1 MKMQDFTRKI
11 RVSGGYL
18 VVTVTYKNGRLSL
31 VGNGYRGPARGCGGQ
46 HADYLMDISKN
57 YLTDNWTHKK
67 LRVLYKVWKRYHLND
82 MKVGNRRQELFLR
95 RMKKRG
101 WVYTSYEAACELLKK
116 YNLYED
122 CGYKYGHAWKSEP
135 VPECI
140 LHWLRY
146 YDFEKSP
153 SSLAPVP
160 Q

>member
-1 MKMQDFTRKI
+1 MEDFNRKI
-11 RVSGGYL
+11 NVSGGYM
-18 VVTVTYKNGRLSL
+18 TVEVKYKNGRLSL
-31 VGNGYRGPARGCGGQ
+31 VGDIHQGDFRNSCGQVG
-46 HADYLMDISKN
+46 DYLIDISKN
-57 YLTDNWTHKK
+57 HLANNWTHRK

-82 MKVGNRRQELFLR
+82 MRAGNHRQELFLR

-101 WVYTSYEAACELLKK
+101 WVYTSYEDACKLLSQH
-116 YNLYED
+116 NLYED
-122 CGYKYGHAWKSEP
+122 NGYKYGHAWKSEP

-153 SSLAPVP
+153 EDLAIVP